1 MTIDKYVRQ
10 AVIDKVATGAL
21 RVIGVESGMRTLRMD
36 AVDKMKNGLSTLEE
50 INRVTADDDSE
61 VKEARKR
68 YLAKVEEGELKP

>member
-1 MTIDKYVRQ
+1 
-10 AVIDKVATGAL
+10 
-21 RVIGVESGMRTLRMD
+21 
-36 AVDKMKNGLSTLEE
+36 MKNGLSTLEE